1 MTVQPTKMMFFR
13 LNDDLELKLSVPLF
27 VLILFVLILITMISN
42 IFALLTFPLF
52 LAIIFAAVSEK
63 IDYRFDDQSI
73 YEEE

>member
-1 MTVQPTKMMFFR
+1 MAVQPTKMMFFR

-52 LAIIFAAVSEK
+52 LAIIFTAVSEK
-63 IDYRFDDQSI
+63 IDYRFDNQSM

>member
-1 MTVQPTKMMFFR
+1 MIFFR
-13 LNDDLELKLSVPLF
+13 LNDDFELKLTVPLF

-42 IFALLTFPLF
+42 ILALLTFPLF

>member
-1 MTVQPTKMMFFR
+1 MAVQPTKMMFFR

-27 VLILFVLILITMISN
+27 GLIVFVLILITMISN

>member
-27 VLILFVLILITMISN
+27 GLIVFVLILITMISN

>member
-1 MTVQPTKMMFFR
+1 MAVQPTKMMFFR

-27 VLILFVLILITMISN
+27 VLVSFVLILITMFSN

-63 IDYRFDDQSI
+63 IDYRFDNQSM